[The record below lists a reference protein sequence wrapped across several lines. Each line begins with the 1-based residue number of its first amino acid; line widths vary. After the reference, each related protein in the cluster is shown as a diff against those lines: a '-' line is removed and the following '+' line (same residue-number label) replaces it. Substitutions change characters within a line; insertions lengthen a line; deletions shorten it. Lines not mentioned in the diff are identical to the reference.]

1 MTTKQLIKDTF
12 KKLVVEKKTIK
23 ISIKE
28 IVENANVSRR
38 TFYNYYKDRQA
49 ITEDI
54 YIDTI
59 ETTIKECFHQ
69 KLTTESF
76 IVEVYKTFLMNKAF
90 FLIAIQDETQNSLF
104 DTIIERCQMVYLQ
117 VFNEVITDKK
127 RLQYLSY
134 KYASSQVMLIKKWM
148 KEGMQETPE
157 FMTEI
162 YLDSH
167 FMYEE
172 KHNQIINK
180 RIDW

>member
-28 IVENANVSRR
+28 IVEHANVSRR
-38 TFYNYYKDRQA
+38 TFYNYYKDRQS

-59 ETTIKECFHQ
+59 ETTIKECFNQ
-69 KLTTESF
+69 KLTTELF
-76 IVEVYKTFLMNKAF
+76 IVEVYKTFLANKSF
-90 FLIAIQDETQNSLF
+90 FLIAIQDEEQNSLF
-104 DTIIERCQMVYLQ
+104 DTIIDRCQLVYSH
-117 VFNEVITDKK
+117 VFGDYITDKK

-134 KYASSQVMLIKKWM
+134 KYASTQVMLIKKWI
-148 KEGMQETPE
+148 KEGMKETPE

-167 FMYEE
+167 LMYEE
-172 KHNQIINK
+172 KHDQIINK